1 MQFPRKGISAKT
13 ADITVTMSPVVLT
26 LSYSIT

>member
-13 ADITVTMSPVVLT
+13 ADITVTMTPVVLT
-26 LSYSIT
+26 LSLTV